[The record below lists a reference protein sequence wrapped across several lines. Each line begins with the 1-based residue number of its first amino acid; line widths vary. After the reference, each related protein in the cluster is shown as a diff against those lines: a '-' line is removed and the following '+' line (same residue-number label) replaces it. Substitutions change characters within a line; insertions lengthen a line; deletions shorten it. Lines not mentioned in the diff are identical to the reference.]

1 MVRGIPAEGEQK
13 DDELQDSCRID
24 VCVGVALGAI
34 PVAQAAAL
42 VVHHSVVSA

>member
-13 DDELQDSCRID
+13 DDELQLCRID